1 MATARRNARRSR
13 PTLRE
18 RLISVSGVVQR
29 GTHHAVTVSAVLLL
43 LVCAYAAVDAL
54 RSQPVERIV
63 VLGKLEHLRESA
75 VRDALD
81 GKLQGGLAFLNLAEL
96 RAELEALPWVY
107 GAQLRRRFPGT
118 LEVRVV
124 EQLPIAR
131 WGDEAFLNHEARII
145 EVVDAQRW
153 EDLPRLRGPLGSEAR
168 LMNHY
173 LRLLERLRPLS
184 LTPVALSEDGFGQLR
199 ATLDG
204 GLVLEFGEHEF
215 SLRLQRFVQLWNR
228 ELAVTTRTP
237 ARVDLRYEKG
247 AAVAFGSAQQVAGL
261 TPDSENR

>member
-1 MATARRNARRSR
+1 MAASRRNARRAA

-18 RLISVSGVVQR
+18 RLTAMSGLLQQV
-29 GTHHAVTVSAVLLL
+29 THRAVTLAAVLLL
-43 LVCAYAAVDAL
+43 MACAYLALQTL

-75 VRDALD
+75 VREALN
-81 GKLQGGLAFLNLAEL
+81 GKLDGGLAFLDLTAL
-96 RAELEALPWVY
+96 RSELEALPWVY
-107 GAQLRRRFPGT
+107 GAQLRRRFPDT

-131 WGDEAFLNHEARII
+131 WGEDGFLNHEARII
-145 EVVDAQRW
+145 EVVDARRW
-153 EDLPRLRGPLGSEAR
+153 EDLPRLRGPVGSEAR

-173 LRLLERLRPLS
+173 LRLLERLEPVK
-184 LTPVALSEDGFGQLR
+184 LTPVALSEDSFGQLR
-199 ATLDG
+199 ATLHG
-204 GLVLEFGEHEF
+204 GVVLEFGGRDF

-228 ELAVTTRTP
+228 ELSVAGRSP
-237 ARVDLRYEKG
+237 ARIDLRYEKG
-247 AAVAFGSAQQVAGL
+247 AAVAFVEAEQIAGL

>member
-1 MATARRNARRSR
+1 MLLSIVDGCQNF
-13 PTLRE
+13 
-18 RLISVSGVVQR
+18 VQQF
-29 GTHHAVTVSAVLLL
+29 
-43 LVCAYAAVDAL
+43 LV
-54 RSQPVERIV
+54 
-63 VLGKLEHLRESA
+63 
-75 VRDALD
+75 
-81 GKLQGGLAFLNLAEL
+81 
-96 RAELEALPWVY
+96 
-107 GAQLRRRFPGT
+107 
-118 LEVRVV
+118 
-124 EQLPIAR
+124 LPIV
-131 WGDEAFLNHEARII
+131 I
-145 EVVDAQRW
+145 
-153 EDLPRLRGPLGSEAR
+153 
-168 LMNHY
+168 